1 MVKTAKSEHI
11 FDVFLALEELI
22 VLIRVQLAW
31 ATRTATETVLFSEIV
46 TFVNLFKNLYTSPTA
61 FYPIFFYISDLKI
74 SI

>member
-11 FDVFLALEELI
+11 FDVFLPLEELI

-46 TFVNLFKNLYTSPTA
+46 FKNLWNLIQVPQHFTQ
-61 FYPIFFYISDLKI
+61 FFFISDLKI